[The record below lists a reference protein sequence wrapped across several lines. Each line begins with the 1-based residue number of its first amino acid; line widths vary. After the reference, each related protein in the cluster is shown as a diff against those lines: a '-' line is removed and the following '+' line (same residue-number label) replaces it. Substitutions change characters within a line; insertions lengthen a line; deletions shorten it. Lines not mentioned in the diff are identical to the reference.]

1 MALDAH
7 LARSF
12 RDRLK
17 QLRAASPQGWEA
29 SRRLL
34 VRSHVES
41 TLKRLRSAVLGSTLP
56 MPLREAV
63 LAALPSDTS
72 RHAHDRSGEPLSGLT
87 GLPPGKALRA
97 LCLEFGLL
105 DLAPTEV
112 TESGWSAERLE
123 TFVRGHDNPYEL
135 LRAVDH
141 PSLLDLGAGDL
152 SFLAEVA
159 KLYLLGAGEP
169 SRASSRLILHGV
181 DRITP
186 GSRLG
191 TLYQPSP
198 EHLSTLK
205 KGATEASLQF
215 KYWGDQ
221 DMFALERLGRLVLPR
236 YTLVTCHA
244 PASPTFAYEPRR
256 LQPAVI
262 EAHLRET
269 KGASRLVREDRE
281 KALEVREGSRTL
293 LFPPWKFEIRG
304 PLALLGL
311 LAQRAQVAI
320 LSSVDADVF
329 WELISQLVD
338 CPTLQSCPAVLT
350 PRLLE
355 QHLGAVYRR
364 LAELPCRE
372 RVILGDLIELRP
384 RLPRVVT
391 QRGLSAEASR
401 FRYVEIRRGAHFPG
415 LPVSLTARL
424 FNALSTE
431 TEPWMLTLIPD
442 HPAVLG

>member
-34 VRSHVES
+34 GRSHVEN

-56 MPLREAV
+56 VPLREAV
-63 LAALPSDTS
+63 LAALPSDSS
-72 RHAHDRSGEPLSGLT
+72 RHPQNRSGEALSDLT

-105 DLAPTEV
+105 DQAPTEE
-112 TESGWSAERLE
+112 TGSGWPAERLE
-123 TFVRGHDNPYEL
+123 TFMRSHDNPYDL

-159 KLYLLGAGEP
+159 KLYLLGVGGP
-169 SRASSRLILHGV
+169 SRASSRLILHGI

-191 TLYQPSP
+191 TLYQPNP

-205 KGATEASLQF
+205 GGTEASLQF

-221 DMFALERLGRLVLPR
+221 DMFALERLGRQVLPR

-244 PASPTFAYEPRR
+244 PASPTFAYEPSR
-256 LQPAVI
+256 LQPGVI

-281 KALEVREGSRTL
+281 EALEVRERGRTL

-320 LSSVDADVF
+320 VSSVDADVF

-355 QHLGAVYRR
+355 QHLGTVYRR

-372 RVILGDLIELRP
+372 RVALGDLIELR
-384 RLPRVVT
+384 RHLPRVVT
-391 QRGLSAEASR
+391 RRGLSAQTSR
-401 FRYVEIRRGAHFPG
+401 FRYVEVRRGAHFPG
-415 LPVSLTARL
+415 LPASLTARL
-424 FNALSTE
+424 FKALSAE
-431 TEPWMLTLIPD
+431 TEPWMLTLVPD
-442 HPAVLG
+442 HPAVLD